1 MEKLLCLMTVALI
14 IAVADAGH
22 QRSKKRAINQSVS
35 NPCQNGGT
43 FTNNDGC
50 FTCTCADGWAGA
62 LCNEAVSELASGKP
76 VKQSTTYYSSSAN
89 FAVDGNKGTDFSV
102 HKCACTNVGDLYPW
116 WSVDLQAVYNITSVR
131 IVNRGKDSS
140 GIDVAARLRYVTVT
154 VGLTE
159 SDVNTPCGF
168 FDGPGTASQLVV
180 IDCPS
185 SPQGR
190 FVKISAETEYL
201 TLCEVEVFGF

>member
-1 MEKLLCLMTVALI
+1 MLYLMTVVFI
-14 IAVADAGH
+14 ISVANIGTSSEQ
-22 QRSKKRAINQSVS
+22 QRSKRNAIN

-43 FTNNDGC
+43 FTQNDGC

-62 LCNEAVSELASGKP
+62 LCNEVLSELALDKP
-76 VKQSTTYYSSSAN
+76 VKQSTTYYSYSAN
-89 FAVDGNKGTDFSV
+89 LAVDGNKGTDFSV
-102 HKCACTNVGDLYPW
+102 DKCACTNVGDLYPW

-131 IVNRGKDSS
+131 IFNRDNS
-140 GIDVAARLRYVTVT
+140 DVAARLRYVNVT
-154 VGLTE
+154 VGQTE
-159 SDVNTPCGF
+159 SDANTPCGF
-168 FDGPGTASQLVV
+168 FAGPGTAAQLVV

>member
-1 MEKLLCLMTVALI
+1 MLYLMTVVFI
-14 IAVADAGH
+14 ISVANIGTSSEQ
-22 QRSKKRAINQSVS
+22 QRSKRNAIN

-43 FTNNDGC
+43 FTQNDGC

-62 LCNEAVSELASGKP
+62 LCNEVLSELASGKP
-76 VKQSTTYYSSSAN
+76 VKQSTTYYSSSAK

-102 HKCACTNVGDLYPW
+102 DKCACTNVGDLYPW
-116 WSVDLQAVYNITSVR
+116 WSVDLQAVNNITSVR
-131 IVNRGKDSS
+131 IFNRDHS
-140 GIDVAARLRYVTVT
+140 DMAARLRYVNVT
-154 VGLTE
+154 VGQTE
-159 SDVNTPCGF
+159 SDVNTPCGVF
-168 FDGPGTASQLVV
+168 AGPGTASQLVV

>member
-1 MEKLLCLMTVALI
+1 MEKVLCLMAVALI
-14 IAVADAGH
+14 IAVADAGY

-89 FAVDGNKGTDFSV
+89 FAVDGNK
-102 HKCACTNVGDLYPW
+102 
-116 WSVDLQAVYNITSVR
+116 
-131 IVNRGKDSS
+131 VNRGKDSS

-168 FDGPGTASQLVV
+168 FDGPESNVHHLKPIT
-180 IDCPS
+180 IEKTNKMPS
-185 SPQGR
+185 
-190 FVKISAETEYL
+190 I
-201 TLCEVEVFGF
+201 